1 MTETTDTPTFRPVAL
16 IAGAILPGL
25 GHVVSGEARRG
36 ILAGAGVL
44 GLFFGGI
51 LIGGVDVIDA
61 REDTAWFAGQAFV
74 GPLAFGINH
83 IHQNNL
89 KVIDPRTKRLRSA
102 NPTEGRDP
110 ASGLAV
116 EGGTPPNRRSVGKMN
131 EVGTLY
137 ATIAGMLNLIVMI
150 DAAMPSRRRVRS

>member
-1 MTETTDTPTFRPVAL
+1 MTGQDTPTFRPVAL
-16 IAGAILPGL
+16 LAAAALPGL

-36 ILAGAGVL
+36 ILAGVGVL

-61 REDTAWFAGQAFV
+61 REDTAWFAGQALV
-74 GPLAFGINH
+74 GPLAFGVNH
-83 IHQNNL
+83 LHQTRF
-89 KVIDPRTKRLRSA
+89 KVIDPRTRQLRSA

-110 ASGLAV
+110 RTAAPI

-137 ATIAGMLNLIVMI
+137 ATIAGMLNLIVII
-150 DAAMPSRRRVRS
+150 DAALPTRRRVGG

>member
-1 MTETTDTPTFRPVAL
+1 MTGHDTPTFRPLAL
-16 IAGAILPGL
+16 LAATVLPGL

-61 REDTAWFAGQAFV
+61 REDTAWFAGQALV
-74 GPLAFGINH
+74 GPLAFGVNH
-83 IHQNNL
+83 LHQTRL
-89 KVIDPRTKRLRSA
+89 KVLDPKTRQLRSA

-110 ASGLAV
+110 RTAAPI

-137 ATIAGMLNLIVMI
+137 ATIAGMLNLIVI
-150 DAAMPSRRRVRS
+150 LDAALPSRRRAGK